1 MNYDDY
7 IELYHS
13 DDEWYLEYIDQ
24 ELKKIRRQYNENKIW
39 NSKNK

>member
-13 DDEWYLEYIDQ
+13 DEDWYFEYVNRELE
-24 ELKKIRRQYNENKIW
+24 KIKTKGGNLNEH
-39 NSKNK
+39 KNIK